1 MKQIESEK
9 EVLLE
14 GLQAVERAREWY
26 RKQIAIVQDKMKYIC
41 RMGSHVSSLNLI
53 SIQGSL
59 YVIYFFLS
67 RINIVKLSK
76 KESSC

>member
-26 RKQIAIVQDKMKYIC
+26 RKQLAIVQDKMKYVG
-41 RMGSHVSSLNLI
+41 RVGSQVWTRYESNRQVVSHITHNDTI
-53 SIQGSL
+53 S
-59 YVIYFFLS
+59 
-67 RINIVKLSK
+67 
-76 KESSC
+76 